1 MKSRLAVWAIY
12 LVSCGLVCVA
22 VLEIALRLY
31 LQMPVFTL
39 RDWRTLQG
47 RQLLQTSGAVDD
59 PLLGW
64 SQRSNF
70 VGGGFDTLDYGI
82 RKNSNRDE
90 ELSQGAVL
98 AVGDSFT
105 AGSDVVNE
113 DTWPAQLERMLG
125 VRVINAGVGGFGVD
139 QMVLNVERL
148 LPILKPRV
156 VLVGIY
162 EDDIVRVNYSN
173 YNAPKPYFIEE
184 NGVWVHKNNPVPTEV
199 AYGSEPL
206 YKSLLSRFLAAHIL
220 LGRYRDFWYSG
231 EGPGYVRASSV
242 PAKTTCHM
250 LERLQDVLAPQ
261 NIPAIVVLQYGGWIY
276 ARAGRRPHHV
286 DEVLRCARDL
296 NYVIVDEFDQL
307 SAIARASLEDLKQN
321 YVMAGENVYGHMSA
335 KGNALV
341 AALIAE
347 KLRASVDLRTLAA
360 LPDAAV
366 SVAQGVDTNRIV
378 SARPEAFIRTAVE
391 VQPEDIPGPLAEE
404 PVYRITATATNGEHY
419 LVLHWSDPHP
429 GPHTFSTFV
438 RPSADN
444 HVTIQLHDDQGNGAV
459 AHYSFPSGQFTLTSV
474 GAAKNVVP
482 RAESTPSGW
491 LRISVTTELTGRK
504 GAAILQISP
513 QDPHSVQPNRL
524 LIQGMMVEYGSR
536 PSPYCRPR
544 ACTTARRAP

>member
-1 MKSRLAVWAIY
+1 MRSDVSWEQSSICSSSETQSFERKIRIRHSKSFTRTSLNWIEIVGLSRTSRGTRWTVVVLGGAINRVNTMKSRIAVWAIY
-12 LVSCGLVCVA
+12 LVSCGLACVA

-47 RQLLQTSGAVDD
+47 RQLLQTSGAVYD

-82 RKNSNRDE
+82 RKNSNGDE

-148 LPILKPRV
+148 LPILKPRAV
-156 VLVGIY
+156 VVGIY

-173 YNAPKPYFIEE
+173 YNPPKPYFIEE
-184 NGVWVHKNNPVPTEV
+184 KGVWFHKTDPVPTEV
-199 AYGSEPL
+199 ASGSEPL

-231 EGPGYVRASSV
+231 EGPGYVRASNV
-242 PAKTTCHM
+242 PAKTSCHM
-250 LERLQDVLAPQ
+250 LERLQDALAPQ
-261 NIPAIVVLQYGGWIY
+261 NMPAIVVLQYGGWIY

-286 DEVLRCARDL
+286 AEVLRCARDL
-296 NYVIVDEFDQL
+296 TYVIVDEFDQL

-360 LPDAAV
+360 LQGVAV
-366 SVAQGVDTNRIV
+366 SVAQGVDINRIV
-378 SARPEAFIRTAVE
+378 SARPEAFIRTAVD

-404 PVYRITATATNGEHY
+404 PV
-419 LVLHWSDPHP
+419 
-429 GPHTFSTFV
+429 
-438 RPSADN
+438 
-444 HVTIQLHDDQGNGAV
+444 
-459 AHYSFPSGQFTLTSV
+459 
-474 GAAKNVVP
+474 
-482 RAESTPSGW
+482 
-491 LRISVTTELTGRK
+491 
-504 GAAILQISP
+504 
-513 QDPHSVQPNRL
+513 
-524 LIQGMMVEYGSR
+524 
-536 PSPYCRPR
+536 
-544 ACTTARRAP
+544 